1 MEDNQIHFTE
11 KMFKTEFRKIRKTYS
26 SKKVEEDELIRG
38 LTTAAEWGFPL
49 THFEIRCMVK
59 RYLDINGVVEK
70 RFKENFPGPDWI
82 LSFLDRH
89 RGELSAR
96 LCENI
101 KSSRA
106 EVDEHVLRKYFQNLA
121 VSELEFHHT

>member
-1 MEDNQIHFTE
+1 M
-11 KMFKTEFRKIRKTYS
+11 
-26 SKKVEEDELIRG
+26 EEDELIRG

-106 EVDEHVLRKYFQNLA
+106 EVDKHVLRKYFQNLA